1 MGEKPREFHRAS
13 LEGRSQSYVRHGS
26 ECLFFKLEVLDG
38 WKSGNPAP
46 WGEKSCSQC
55 HSNDRMTLVSFCHYV
70 SAIKQNLSHPKFAC
84 GQIICIKTK

>member
-38 WKSGNPAP
+38 WKSGNPAH
-46 WGEKSCSQC
+46 WGKKSCSQC
-55 HSNDRMTLVSFCHYV
+55 HSVIRTHV

>member
-46 WGEKSCSQC
+46 WGEKTYSQC
-55 HSNDRMTLVSFCHYV
+55 H
-70 SAIKQNLSHPKFAC
+70 
-84 GQIICIKTK
+84 